1 MTDDAFDRLRAKVSQ
16 RKGMSAEAERA
27 AMLYARWKGL
37 TDERHNADAK
47 AELDAHLDT
56 MQPEDWSGMETAA
69 SRLGDETFKGLLLYA
84 VARTRDQNAS
94 SFQGTSADR
103 EDDNDRS

>member
-1 MTDDAFDRLRAKVSQ
+1 MTDDAFDKLRAKVSQ

-84 VARTRDQNAS
+84 VARTRDRNARPV
-94 SFQGTSADR
+94 QEIEADR
-103 EDDNDRS
+103 DEDNDRT